1 MKTYPYICTNFKTF
15 MIMKKL
21 FIICAFLAATLSFTS
36 CAGLASTSATNH
48 NLTQTQVVLSDNNF
62 KVIGQAYGEATA
74 TYICG
79 VGGLSKK
86 ALYDNAIN
94 EMAKNANL
102 KGSQT
107 LTNTTI
113 HYSVKMI
120 TPFYVKTTCSATSNI
135 VEFK

>member
-1 MKTYPYICTNFKTF
+1 
-15 MIMKKL
+15 MKKL
-21 FIICAFLAATLSFTS
+21 FIICTFVAVALSFTG
-36 CAGLASTSATNH
+36 CAGAASTIATNH

-79 VGGLSKK
+79 IGGLSKK
-86 ALYDNAIN
+86 ALYNNAIN

-102 KGSQT
+102 HGSQT
-107 LTNTTI
+107 LTNTTV

-120 TPFYVKTTCSATSNI
+120 TPFYVKTTCSATANI
-135 VEFK
+135 VEFIK